1 MAPSRGEPTFPNE
14 VGGTGAKVV
23 EGGGAGG
30 VGAAGGDPD
39 MNDYLRD
46 GVGAVLAE
54 RRPILLLSPSHV
66 RAPEARS

>member
-1 MAPSRGEPTFPNE
+1 MAPSRGEPNFPNE
-14 VGGTGAKVV
+14 VGGTGAKVG

-46 GVGAVLAE
+46 GVGAVLRE
-54 RRPILLLSPSHV
+54 HRPILLVPPTDL
-66 RAPEARS
+66 RAPGALS